1 MTRVLF
7 VGQQPETVDFTDPM
21 LPPGMNAERINAGI
35 ALALKQMAERGWHA
49 DLCLLRP
56 DETAGPDVERSL
68 KAQTYDCVVIGA
80 GIRLLS
86 RNLPMLETRD
96 QRGAQSR
103 AGRHYRVQHAPRGQR
118 RCCRTLA
125 KGGLNSN

>member
-1 MTRVLF
+1 
-7 VGQQPETVDFTDPM
+7 
-21 LPPGMNAERINAGI
+21 
-35 ALALKQMAERGWHA
+35 MAQRGWHA

-86 RNLPMLETRD
+86 RNLPMLETVINAVHRAAP
-96 QRGAQSR
+96 GATC
-103 AGRHYRVQHAPRGQR
+103 VQHAPRGQR
-118 RCCRTLA
+118 RCCRPLA
-125 KGGLNSN
+125 KGGLNSGASIDARAARARPLIQTVPLPLRG